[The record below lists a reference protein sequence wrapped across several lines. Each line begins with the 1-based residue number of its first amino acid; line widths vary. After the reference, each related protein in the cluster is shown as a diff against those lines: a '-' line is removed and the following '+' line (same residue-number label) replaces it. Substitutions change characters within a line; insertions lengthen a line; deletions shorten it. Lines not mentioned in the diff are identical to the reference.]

1 MGQVSTSRSTSAL
14 PDERIPGSLPPTSSG
29 LNVDAQAAVRDLAR
43 THYENFSVLSV
54 LVPRPLRPAFAAVYA
69 FCRVSDDL
77 ADEGGPGPQARAA
90 ALASLADWRRQLHVC
105 FDADQPAVVEHP
117 VFQAL
122 RPVIAQHK
130 LPRKPFDDLL
140 DAFEQDQRTETYET
154 WAELLAYCDKS
165 ASPVGRI
172 VLMLA
177 GYRPPEE
184 CPANA
189 ARYELSGAVCVALQ
203 LTNFWQD
210 VRRDLI
216 ERDRVYLPREIC
228 GLDRVKLRAW
238 LGEGEGS
245 LHRAEFAGAV
255 APCIARTWALFQRG
269 RELRALL
276 DRSIGPVVG
285 LFQDGGEHVLRA
297 IERHEVSTLW
307 HRPRLSRPRKAWLVG
322 RAWLTTLFPTGGR
335 T

>member
-1 MGQVSTSRSTSAL
+1 MSDSPS
-14 PDERIPGSLPPTSSG
+14 PTSSDS
-29 LNVDAQAAVRDLAR
+29 NVDASAAVRELAQ

-54 LVPRPLRPAFAAVYA
+54 LVPRRLRPAFAAVYA

-77 ADEGGPGPQARAA
+77 ADEGGPSPQARAA
-90 ALASLADWRRQLHVC
+90 AFANLADWRRQLHAC
-105 FDADQPAVVEHP
+105 FDHKLTITAAEHP
-117 VFQAL
+117 VFRAL
-122 RPVIAQHK
+122 RPVIAEHK

-140 DAFEQDQRTETYET
+140 DAFEQDQITDTYET

-189 ARYELSGAVCVALQ
+189 ARYELSDSVCVALQ

-216 ERDRVYLPREIC
+216 ERDRVYLPCEIC
-228 GLDRVKLRAW
+228 GLDRATLRAW
-238 LGEGEGS
+238 LDEGEGS
-245 LHRAEFAGAV
+245 PHRAEFAASV
-255 APCIARTWALFQRG
+255 APCIVRTWTLFQRG
-269 RELRALL
+269 RELQPLL

-297 IERHEVSTLW
+297 IERHGVSTLW
-307 HRPRLSRPRKAWLVG
+307 HRPRLSRPRKAWLAG
-322 RAWLTTLFPTGGR
+322 RAWLRTLLPARGQA
-335 T
+335 